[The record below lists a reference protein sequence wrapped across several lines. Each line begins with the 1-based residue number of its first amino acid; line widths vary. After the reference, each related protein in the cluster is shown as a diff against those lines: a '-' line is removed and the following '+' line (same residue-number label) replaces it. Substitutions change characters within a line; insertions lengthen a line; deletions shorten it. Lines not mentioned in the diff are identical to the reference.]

1 VTEVRLLDEKGGHL
15 GVFPL
20 GKAIEAARA
29 KDLDLIEIQP
39 NAHPPVARMGDWTK
53 FLYHQEK
60 VERKQRAHRGGKV
73 KEIRFGLKIFEH
85 DLGIKAARAHEFLD
99 KNYKVKVQLVLRRFE
114 KGLINEAKEKIKNFL
129 ASVEVPV
136 AFDQQPLKN
145 PMGYTFIIRKAKVE
159 ESHENE
165 SKDKQIVRE
174 TVQNNENR

>member
-1 VTEVRLLDEKGGHL
+1 MSEVRLLDEKGAHL

-20 GKAIEAARA
+20 GKAIETARA
-29 KDLDLIEIQP
+29 KGLDLIEIQP
-39 NAHPPVARMGDWTK
+39 SAHPPVARMGDWTK

-60 VERKQRAHRGGKV
+60 IKRKQKAHRGGKV

-129 ASVEVPV
+129 ASVEVLV

-145 PMGYTFIIRKAKVE
+145 PMGYTFIIRKAKE
-159 ESHENE
+159 ESHEKEN
-165 SKDKQIVRE
+165 KDKQVVRE